1 MENNMKCDKCNI
13 EFEKAKFKSVDNLE
27 YHNTYFEDYEELL
40 CEDCC
45 DNAREEIW
53 YQALHNQF

>member
-1 MENNMKCDKCNI
+1 MKCDKCNI